1 MHASPFSKT
10 IPFSLFFFSFLILFI
25 YFYFETRSP
34 VAQAC
39 IELCMSLKIPQNL
52 DNLVSLKGWI
62 PGVGD
67 ACLLPNSCV
76 YSTRGNGKLKLK
88 SGKVI
93 IP

>member
-1 MHASPFSKT
+1 MHPRSQKRFL
-10 IPFSLFFFSFLILFI
+10 SLSFFSFLILFI

-34 VAQAC
+34 VVQAC
-39 IELCMSLKIPQNL
+39 VELCMSLKIPQNL
-52 DNLVSLKGWI
+52 DNLVSLEGWI

-76 YSTRGNGKLKLK
+76 YSTHGNGKLKLK